1 MVLTDGPRKML
12 FDHGMTPSD
21 PPEYPLPPP
30 PHLDAAFFTHAH
42 LDHIGMAP
50 IVGRNGTKV
59 IVTSMTGQLAE
70 LMLEDAM
77 KVARLEG
84 YSSRY
89 SLRDLNYLL
98 DNMKTV
104 EAGGVAKVSGAEVA
118 LTPAGHVPGA
128 TMFLYRGSKDVLFT
142 GDVQTHPSH
151 LVGEAKALPCE
162 VLIMESTYA
171 DREHPNRGTT
181 EESLC
186 QAVERVVEGG
196 GQVVVPAFAMGRSQ
210 ELMMILA
217 NKGFE
222 IWMDGMARAVNDIY
236 AKNPSALRDSRAFR
250 RALSGVRIVED
261 PRDRFEAQKYADVII
276 TPSGML
282 DGGPALHYLGA
293 IARDPQSAL
302 FLTGYQVEGS
312 NGRELVEKGTLTV
325 GGVTIRPTC
334 QVKSFDFSAHAG
346 HAELLELARACN
358 PKKILL
364 MHGDKRELLKADLEK
379 DFEVILPTNGDPITI

>member
-1 MVLTDGPRKML
+1 MALTDGPRKML
-12 FDHGMTPSD
+12 FDYGMTPTD

-30 PHLDAAFFTHAH
+30 PHLDMAFFTHAH

-50 IVGRNGTKV
+50 IIGRNGTKV
-59 IVTSMTGQLAE
+59 VTTSMTGQLAE

-84 YSSRY
+84 YPSRY
-89 SLRDLNYLL
+89 SQRDLRQLL
-98 DNMKTV
+98 DNIRMV
-104 EAGGVAKVSGAEVA
+104 EPQGVTRVNGAEIA

-151 LVGEAKALPCE
+151 LVGEAKTLPCD
-162 VLIMESTYA
+162 VLVMESTYA
-171 DREHPNRGTT
+171 DREHPNRGAT
-181 EESLC
+181 EDSFC
-186 QAVERVVEGG
+186 QAVENVVDRG
-196 GQVVVPAFAMGRSQ
+196 GQVIVPAFAMGRSQ
-210 ELMMILA
+210 EVMMILA
-217 NKGFE
+217 DKGFE

-236 AKNPSALRDSRAFR
+236 LKNPSALRDSRAFR
-250 RALSGVRIVED
+250 RALSKVRIVED
-261 PRDRFEAQKYADVII
+261 PRDRFEAQRYADVIV

-282 DGGPALHYLGA
+282 DGGPALHYLGN
-293 IARDPQSAL
+293 IARDPQSAV
-302 FLTGYQVEGS
+302 FLTGYQVDGS
-312 NGRELVEKGTLTV
+312 NGHELVEKGTLTV

-346 HAELLELARACN
+346 HAELLELARASH
-358 PKKILL
+358 PKKIVL

-379 DFEVILPTNGDPITI
+379 DFEVILPGNGDTISI